1 MTEFLLARKR
11 KRLNE
16 FIASI
21 KRSLYIALG
30 LTVNLSETDRFN
42 TP

>member
-16 FIASI
+16 FIVSI
-21 KRSLYIALG
+21 KRSLYNALG
-30 LTVNLSETDRFN
+30 LKTYLN
-42 TP
+42 